1 MQVVTTEYLPPVTHK
16 NLLVKHRPIG
26 TDEGDGIERVLTDGV
41 PQTDVIHLA
50 LLLRVSIVTTEGE
63 AVTGEGG
70 VLGPGVN
77 RVVDPGLPW
86 DGVSQPVQG
95 VASFVF
101 CGQDQP
107 STQA

>member
-50 LLLRVSIVTTEGE
+50 LLLRVSVVATEGE
-63 AVTGEGG
+63 AVTSKGG
-70 VLGPGVN
+70 VLGSGVN
-77 RVVDPGLPW
+77 RIVNSRFSW
-86 DGVSQPVQG
+86 DGVS
-95 VASFVF
+95 
-101 CGQDQP
+101 
-107 STQA
+107 